1 MLVFAASKRRAKDG
15 GRVPLEIWALAVTF
29 TALGAAVR
37 LPASLAPRTA
47 CLAPSAREV
56 VTEAMETWGRECDC
70 DRGATETDGEPSQ
83 PPACHVGDFQPFTR
97 NLRFFFLSS
106 RLRSHGPWKR
116 LFPLVTRFHRTRRF
130 LKPTSHRDES
140 CADRESETGGEPS
153 SFFWGVPSA
162 SERTMLFVRRRGK
175 VHRKQLGLQCASHV
189 FRSAMP
195 RGSSPDLTNFA
206 VLGVDD
212 DEDEEPI
219 GAVASIQAAARKGTR
234 PVVKLPIPG
243 ELRRTRAMPLGPSAS
258 HGVHEVDPLDRPLT
272 RVSFRLVSSINSL
285 PFANRSRVVRRRL
298 RRDGRRTP
306 GPHPR
311 AHRQNRAGST
321 PADAAETQQG

>member
-1 MLVFAASKRRAKDG
+1 MG
-15 GRVPLEIWALAVTF
+15 GAECHCS
-29 TALGAAVR
+29 
-37 LPASLAPRTA
+37 SL
-47 CLAPSAREV
+47 
-56 VTEAMETWGRECDC
+56 
-70 DRGATETDGEPSQ
+70 
-83 PPACHVGDFQPFTR
+83 F
-97 NLRFFFLSS
+97 N
-106 RLRSHGPWKR
+106 
-116 LFPLVTRFHRTRRF
+116 
-130 LKPTSHRDES
+130 
-140 CADRESETGGEPS
+140 
-153 SFFWGVPSA
+153 
-162 SERTMLFVRRRGK
+162 RRRGK

-195 RGSSPDLTNFA
+195 RGSSPDLTNIA

-212 DEDEEPI
+212 DDDEEPI
-219 GAVASIQAAARKGTR
+219 GAVASIQAAAKKGTR

-243 ELRRTRAMPLGPSAS
+243 ELRSTTWGSVTRRTRAMPLGPSAS

-298 RRDGRRTP
+298 RRDGPRTP